1 MLSNEELTAIK
12 ALDLAPEVEQAII
25 SLEEKHR
32 ELLFARGRR
41 TDEHQA
47 EPTAAEVVASGDQVD
62 EQINTVPRSQRLLTR
77 KPELIPWHVQ
87 FSE

>member
-12 ALDLAPEVEQAII
+12 ALDLTPDVEQAIV

-41 TDEHQA
+41 TDERRPR
-47 EPTAAEVVASGDQVD
+47 ETAPDVDRENQTEEDSNTASG
-62 EQINTVPRSQRLLTR
+62 SQTSLTK
-77 KPELIPWHVQ
+77 KPELIPWDVQ
-87 FSE
+87 FS

>member
-41 TDEHQA
+41 TNEHQA
-47 EPTAAEVVASGDQVD
+47 EATAAEVVARDQID
-62 EQINTVPRSQRLLTR
+62 EEINTVPRSQRLLTR

>member
-1 MLSNEELTAIK
+1 MLSNEELNAIK
-12 ALDLAPEVEQAII
+12 ALDLTPDVEQAII

-47 EPTAAEVVASGDQVD
+47 DATAPDVVASGDQID
-62 EQINTVPRSQRLLTR
+62 EDMNSVPRSQSSLTR
-77 KPELIPWHVQ
+77 KPDLIPWDVQ
-87 FSE
+87 FS